1 MMVDLIKI
9 IKQAEENGFDLWKF
23 CLNHDAPYTGL
34 YHGIIRYLLS
44 KNLVD
49 LLLLNKEFNKCYWG
63 EKKIEVF
70 KCTIGINPLYIK
82 YVSWEYHLQMAVLRG
97 NKVEY
102 FKRGLKEWAY
112 LGNLVS
118 LSTDNGGV

>member
-9 IKQAEENGFDLWKF
+9 IKQAEENGFDLCNF
-23 CLNHDAPYTGL
+23 CLNHGILCTGL
-34 YHGIIRYLLS
+34 YPGIIQQLLS

-49 LLLLNKEFNKCYWG
+49 LLLLNKEFNRCYWG

-70 KCTIGINPLYIK
+70 KCKIGINPLYIK
-82 YVSWEYHLQMAVLRG
+82 YVSWEYHLQMAVLMG

-102 FKRGLKEWAY
+102 FKRGLKECAY
-112 LGNLVS
+112 LGSLVS